1 MSPPFSKSPTPSSSI
16 EEQANKSHVNSHSK
30 KSNHD
35 APTGASRS
43 YRAFSR
49 SRCGEL
55 GSGNASSTNTSG
67 EWWAVGPVDRDYRA
81 LQTMLDTL
89 VDFGVIDKEPENKSG
104 ESAMIK
110 IKKEVI
116 DEELEPGEIR
126 DDDDDSQA
134 CPLKL
139 FL

>member
-1 MSPPFSKSPTPSSSI
+1 
-16 EEQANKSHVNSHSK
+16 
-30 KSNHD
+30 
-35 APTGASRS
+35 
-43 YRAFSR
+43 
-49 SRCGEL
+49 
-55 GSGNASSTNTSG
+55 
-67 EWWAVGPVDRDYRA
+67 
-81 LQTMLDTL
+81 MLDTL

>member
-1 MSPPFSKSPTPSSSI
+1 
-16 EEQANKSHVNSHSK
+16 
-30 KSNHD
+30 
-35 APTGASRS
+35 
-43 YRAFSR
+43 
-49 SRCGEL
+49 
-55 GSGNASSTNTSG
+55 
-67 EWWAVGPVDRDYRA
+67 
-81 LQTMLDTL
+81 MLDTL

-104 ESAMIK
+104 ESTMIK
-110 IKKEVI
+110 IKKEVN